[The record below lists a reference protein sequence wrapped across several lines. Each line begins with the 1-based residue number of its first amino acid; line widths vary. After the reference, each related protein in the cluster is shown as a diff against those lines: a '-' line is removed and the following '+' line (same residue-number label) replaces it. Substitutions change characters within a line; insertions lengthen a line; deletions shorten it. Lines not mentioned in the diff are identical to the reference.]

1 MSIHYVIKKKAIMCR
16 VVGGAR
22 AVDGQEECLED
33 LILADIFGL
42 ESGVTTE
49 RSSTT

>member
-1 MSIHYVIKKKAIMCR
+1 MCR

-22 AVDGQEECLED
+22 AVDGQVEYLED
-33 LILADIFGL
+33 QIFADVFGL

-49 RSSTT
+49 GCTSLFFIMTT